1 MIYNSITE
9 IIGKTPL
16 LRLNNIEKKFNTNSR
31 IFAKLEF
38 LNPTG
43 SIKDRTAN
51 SMISWALERG
61 EIDKNTV
68 IIEPTSGNTGIG
80 LAAICASL
88 GMRIILTMPDNMSQE
103 RMKILKALG
112 GEVVLTDG
120 QKGMTG
126 AVEKA
131 KQLSSEIQNSFI
143 PSQFNNFDNPFIHF
157 STTGPEIYRDID
169 ENIDIF
175 VAAFGTGGTIS
186 GTSQYLKSQKSD
198 VVTIG
203 IEPEGSPFVTTGKS
217 GPHKI
222 QGIGAGF
229 IPDTLNVDLIDEIV
243 TVSDEQAYSFAKD
256 MAKYE
261 GLLVGPSSGAALCV
275 AVAKGCDQQNKGK
288 NIVFIAPDNGL
299 RYLSTDMF

>member
-9 IIGKTPL
+9 LIGKTPL
-16 LRLNNIEKKFNTNSR
+16 LRLCNIEKKFNTGSR

-43 SIKDRTAN
+43 SIKDRTAF

-61 EIDKNTV
+61 EINKETV

-80 LAAICASL
+80 LAAIGSSF
-88 GMRIILTMPDNMSQE
+88 GMRVILTMPDNMSQE
-103 RMKILKALG
+103 RIKILKALG

-120 QKGMTG
+120 EKGMTG

-131 KQLSSEIQNSFI
+131 KELSNEIQNSFV
-143 PSQFNNFDNPFIHF
+143 PSQFENFDNPFVHF
-157 STTGPEIYRDID
+157 STTGPEIYRDLD
-169 ENIDIF
+169 ENVDIF
-175 VAAFGTGGTIS
+175 VSAFGTGGTIS
-186 GTSQYLKSQKSD
+186 GSSQYLKSQKSD
-198 VVTIG
+198 IITIG
-203 IEPEGSPFVTTGKS
+203 VEPKGSPFVTKGTS

-256 MAKYE
+256 MAKHE
-261 GLLVGPSSGAALCV
+261 GLLVGPSTGAALCV
-275 AVAKGCDQQNKGK
+275 AVEKACDQKNKGK
-288 NIVFIAPDNGL
+288 NIVLIAPDSGL